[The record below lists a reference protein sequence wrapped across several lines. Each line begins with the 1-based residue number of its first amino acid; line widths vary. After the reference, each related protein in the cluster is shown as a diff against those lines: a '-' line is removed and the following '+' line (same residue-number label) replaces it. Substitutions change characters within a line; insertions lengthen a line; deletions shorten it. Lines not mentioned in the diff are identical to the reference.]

1 MKIRRLMPLF
11 AIGVIALA
19 SCGNN
24 TNYDANDLNTNATG
38 DTGQTPTDGD
48 TTKAEGEPTTPGD
61 ENPTTPGNGDTT
73 PTEGEPTTPGDE
85 NPTTPGD
92 GEPTGPTVDDSFTK
106 VSTKIYMVGDS
117 TMCEYVTEPH
127 YYPRYGYGTQMYK
140 FFDSEYVTITNL
152 ALSGRSSYSFLGEK
166 NYTTLINNISE
177 GDYLI
182 IGWGHNDEKYGTAT
196 FRNAKYD
203 TIDQALADDTSFQR
217 CVYDNYVKMAL
228 DKGAYPIIATP
239 IVRADKNDNYN
250 GASAHITDYGDYRQ
264 AGIDLATK
272 YNIPYVDL
280 TTLTKTEYSKIGY
293 SEAIKYHDISKGTD
307 ESSGADPDWA
317 SVDTTHINYYGATY
331 VSYEFANAL
340 SNTNSNL
347 KYYVNDDI
355 TKPTIDILTKNPN
368 YKWTPYAPVDLTK
381 YAAGGNLNKSGDW
394 YGTAFGDLGGGP
406 QSTGNGYWAKSIAD
420 GVYKVGQG
428 ESTGT
433 TTYKGKIDK
442 KTEGASYMFQKLP
455 AYTKFKITAEARIAS
470 YTGDNKQ
477 GGFGLTLLDACWI
490 NETAKDST
498 KVTGGTYAGI
508 LTNSQTSH
516 TINFSRNMALEESLV
531 KSSNTYTGSL
541 AAYDASATS
550 NTVFYFEIE
559 RTGQEIYCRTKI
571 GTETVVDGT
580 KSVSY
585 GQTYETRYVD
595 FDFFGKDNQYVYLAM
610 FGARGYLVEFYNVN
624 FTNNGE
630 YAGA

>member
-1 MKIRRLMPLF
+1 MKIRRLIPLF
-11 AIGVIALA
+11 AIGAIALA

-24 TNYDANDLNTNATG
+24 TNSDDANDLNTNAAG
-38 DTGQTPTDGD
+38 DTDQTPTDG
-48 TTKAEGEPTTPGD
+48 EP
-61 ENPTTPGNGDTT
+61 TT

-152 ALSGRSSYSFLGEK
+152 ALSGRSSYSFLSEA
-166 NYTTLINNISE
+166 NYTTLVNSISA

-217 CVYDNYVKMAL
+217 CVYDNYVKLAL

-264 AGIDLATK
+264 AGIDLANK

-340 SNTNSNL
+340 KNTDSNL

-355 TKPTIDILTKNPN
+355 TKPTIDILIKNPD
-368 YKWTPYAPVDLTK
+368 YKWTPYAPVDLTQ
-381 YAAGGNLNKSGDW
+381 YAAAGNLGKSGDW
-394 YGTAFGDLGGGP
+394 YGTAFGDIGGNP
-406 QSTGNGYWAKSIAD
+406 QGTGNGYWAKSIAD

-442 KTEGASYMFQKLP
+442 NSEGAAYMFQKLP

-490 NETAKDST
+490 NETAKDAT
-498 KVTGGTYAGI
+498 KLTGGTYAGI
-508 LTNSQTSH
+508 LTNSASSH
-516 TINFSRNMALEESLV
+516 TVNFSRNMALTDTLV
-531 KSSNTYTGSL
+531 KSSNTYSGSL
-541 AAYDASATS
+541 AAYDSSKDS

-559 RTGQEIYCRTKI
+559 RTGQEVYCRTKI
-571 GTETVVDGT
+571 GTETTVNGVKQVT
-580 KSVSY
+580 Y
-585 GQTYETRYVD
+585 GQTYETKYVD
-595 FDFFGKDNQYVYLAM
+595 FGFFTKDNQYVYLAM
-610 FGARGYLVEFYNVN
+610 FGARGYLAEFYNVN